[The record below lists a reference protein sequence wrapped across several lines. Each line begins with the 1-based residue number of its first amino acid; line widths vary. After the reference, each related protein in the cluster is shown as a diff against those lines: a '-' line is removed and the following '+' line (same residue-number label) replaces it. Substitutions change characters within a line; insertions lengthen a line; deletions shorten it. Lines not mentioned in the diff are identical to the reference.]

1 MIRIKLFLILTTLL
15 VFCGCAKQQVE
26 KNTYW
31 LPPITD
37 EDGEMVLL
45 LNTDVRLT
53 TIDPAKESELQKEFN
68 DIVTHYHRL
77 LDPHHYYSIDGERI
91 SNLKALNDSYGSDTP
106 LKVDPDL
113 IKALEE
119 SFVLCELTDGYFN
132 PTIGA
137 LSDLWTP
144 KFSSNEHY
152 DNDPAPEEIEQ
163 VLACCLEV
171 SELRDTIEIDPENST
186 VTFHKSDRCA
196 GSVRIDLG
204 AFSKGYVL
212 DKAYEALKEHD
223 TSFLIDGGASSVITY
238 TAETETPDWTVG
250 IRSPETT
257 SMLYAFKAD
266 GTALSTSGDY
276 ERYFLTADTEGH
288 ILRRHHILDPFSG
301 YSRNLYRSI
310 TLIAEDHAGVLDAL
324 STALFNMT
332 PEQQKKVIQQIEKH
346 YSLNIEK
353 SLIVQEEDK
362 LILRLSSSFRD
373 RLINDLISPELGQI
387 VTSEE

>member
-119 SFVLCELTDGYFN
+119 SFVLCELTD
-132 PTIGA
+132 
-137 LSDLWTP
+137 
-144 KFSSNEHY
+144 
-152 DNDPAPEEIEQ
+152 
-163 VLACCLEV
+163 
-171 SELRDTIEIDPENST
+171 
-186 VTFHKSDRCA
+186 
-196 GSVRIDLG
+196 
-204 AFSKGYVL
+204 
-212 DKAYEALKEHD
+212 
-223 TSFLIDGGASSVITY
+223 
-238 TAETETPDWTVG
+238 
-250 IRSPETT
+250 
-257 SMLYAFKAD
+257 
-266 GTALSTSGDY
+266 
-276 ERYFLTADTEGH
+276 
-288 ILRRHHILDPFSG
+288 
-301 YSRNLYRSI
+301 
-310 TLIAEDHAGVLDAL
+310 
-324 STALFNMT
+324 
-332 PEQQKKVIQQIEKH
+332 
-346 YSLNIEK
+346 
-353 SLIVQEEDK
+353 
-362 LILRLSSSFRD
+362 
-373 RLINDLISPELGQI
+373 
-387 VTSEE
+387 